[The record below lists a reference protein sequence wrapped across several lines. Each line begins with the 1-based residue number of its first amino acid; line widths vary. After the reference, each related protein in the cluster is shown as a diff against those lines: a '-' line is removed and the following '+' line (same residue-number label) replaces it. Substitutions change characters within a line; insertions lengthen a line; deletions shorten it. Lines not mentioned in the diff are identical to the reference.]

1 MYLPLIILFLYFSI
15 FHIKSEYL
23 FHKNDILF
31 TFIVDTEHSIKLR
44 VFVPFFYS
52 ENAFSD
58 KLRSQEGKTADFIVQ
73 FPPLTIRYFTFY
85 KYLMVPVTFY
95 FGLSHQM
102 GGYLSSNAGM
112 TDHPAPDQ
120 SNSSTVILFCK
131 NLFFLP
137 YGISFCLPLYSCSS
151 NGSPSGSWK
160 KVIFFPV

>member
-58 KLRSQEGKTADFIVQ
+58 KLRCQEGKTADFIVQ

-85 KYLMVPVTFY
+85 KYLMVPGTFY
-95 FGLSHQM
+95 FMTRTTGSVPDSRTRIRPESPRASATLLTASCTAESFCAAFLSV
-102 GGYLSSNAGM
+102 
-112 TDHPAPDQ
+112 TRTF
-120 SNSSTVILFCK
+120 SSTC
-131 NLFFLP
+131 
-137 YGISFCLPLYSCSS
+137 G
-151 NGSPSGSWK
+151 
-160 KVIFFPV
+160 

>member
-58 KLRSQEGKTADFIVQ
+58 KLRCQEGETADFIVQ

-85 KYLMVPVTFY
+85 KYLMVPGTFY
-95 FGLSHQM
+95 
-102 GGYLSSNAGM
+102 
-112 TDHPAPDQ
+112 
-120 SNSSTVILFCK
+120 LFMVCIIDRLQ
-131 NLFFLP
+131 LF
-137 YGISFCLPLYSCSS
+137 YSCSKS
-151 NGSPSGSWK
+151 AADSGCHDK
-160 KVIFFPV
+160 